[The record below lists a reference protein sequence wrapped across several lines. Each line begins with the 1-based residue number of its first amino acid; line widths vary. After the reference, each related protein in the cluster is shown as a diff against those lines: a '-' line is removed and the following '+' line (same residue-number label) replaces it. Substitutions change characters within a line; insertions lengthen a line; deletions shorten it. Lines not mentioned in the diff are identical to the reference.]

1 MKKLFTF
8 LLALMASSC
17 LWAEITYELDG
28 GKYNDYDWTCKAD
41 ICYNLQVDYNAA
53 YSKSLAWAKK
63 ENGVIYYNIGGTW
76 KTEAEA
82 KGQEAS
88 VANFL
93 YPVTWTSNGDPNFKN
108 LIETTKTDKYGWLKE
123 YIEANR
129 AAQNLT
135 GDLSD
140 LGETFYRAEIAAFF
154 LCSPARTSYPKSSSY
169 ETTGDYEDFQPYW
182 GQNFPNPTNPTEEVT
197 LVAPHKTGYIFDGWY
212 DNAEFTGSP
221 VTKVNA
227 STTGTL
233 YAKWVLDGIVY
244 ELNGGVWNKYGW
256 TSKKDMY
263 DAFLADWK
271 AYSGSTKTSVTYEEQ
286 LGAGNS
292 KNGIP
297 AVMYGNDANGNSWK
311 SKLLTFFTDANYSAK
326 WGWLATYL
334 DVVAATQYKKMNAAN
349 GPKIQPSTNGDA
361 LAYSLGNFF
370 GEDNYYTTNYIDAV
384 DFTGEEAHLAAFQ
397 STWGQTFPNPEHPTE
412 EVTLHTPFKEGY
424 KFLGW
429 YDNEACTGTP
439 ITTVNASTTGT
450 LYAKW
455 VLDGIVYEL
464 NGGVWNEYGWTSKKD
479 MYDAFL
485 ADWKAYSGS
494 TKTSVT
500 YEEQLGAGNS
510 KNGIPAVMYG
520 NDANGNSWKS
530 KLLTF
535 FTDAN
540 YSAKWGW
547 LATYLDVVAATQYKK
562 MNAANGPK
570 IQPSTN
576 GDALA
581 YSLGNF
587 FGEDNYYTTNYIDA
601 VDFTGSEAQ
610 VEAFQYTWGQSF
622 PGIEHPTESTVLHIA
637 YKQRHNFEGWY
648 DNAECTGTAITT
660 VDQTYAGTLYAK
672 WSIAPIT
679 YNLNGG
685 QYNEYGWESKKD
697 MYEDLNVDWNAF
709 ANKTNTWPAYET
721 VYGVGNSNNG
731 VAGKTDATFSTFFTN
746 ASYKD
751 KWGWMVTYLDAI
763 ATKQGKTLPSTD
775 AIPLRWG
782 VGNFLCDDNNGS
794 TTWHKAVDCTGEDGQ
809 LYTAQAYCSF
819 TLPNPMYPTKEV
831 TLNNPTK
838 EGYIFDGWYAA
849 ADFSGAAVTKVNANT
864 KGTLYA
870 KWKEDAYSRTVT
882 NGNYGTICLPKGSKQ
897 TSGAIFYELA
907 CKDAQYVYL
916 DQVTILEAGV
926 PYIFKATS
934 NLLKV
939 VYNTTEVA
947 TAGNHN
953 GLYGTFVDI
962 QDAATSDPN
971 NVLEGN
977 YLLVSN
983 TIKKCGTSCK
993 VLANRAYIKLE
1004 EIPNSASAAPGRNRV
1019 SMKYEGENEATGLD
1033 NITEDSN
1040 ITPALQGTYDIMGRK
1055 LTEPSVTG
1063 FYIINGKKVIIVK

>member
-17 LWAEITYELDG
+17 LWASITYELDG
-28 GKYNDYDWTCKAD
+28 GKYNDYDWNNKGDMYYSVLVD
-41 ICYNLQVDYNAA
+41 INA
-53 YSKSLAWAKK
+53 
-63 ENGVIYYNIGGTW
+63 IT
-76 KTEAEA
+76 
-82 KGQEAS
+82 
-88 VANFL
+88 
-93 YPVTWTSNGDPNFKN
+93 P
-108 LIETTKTDKYGWLKE
+108 TTKINFETVSLEADKTKAANLGIPTYWSDLSALLNNAGFKSKWGWLLDYMDKVCLE
-123 YIEANR
+123 QEKTTATTSTLYLR
-129 AAQNLT
+129 FNL
-135 GDLSD
+135 G
-140 LGETFYRAEIAAFF
+140 TFFTEQAY
-154 LCSPARTSYPKSSSY
+154 TSYPQPA
-169 ETTGDYEDFQPYW
+169 DFTEAGKDAAYIPAW
-182 GQNFPNPTNPTEEVT
+182 GQNYPNPTNPTEEVT

-244 ELNGGVWNKYGW
+244 ELNGGVWNE
-256 TSKKDMY
+256 
-263 DAFLADWK
+263 
-271 AYSGSTKTSVTYEEQ
+271 YE
-286 LGAGNS
+286 
-292 KNGIP
+292 
-297 AVMYGNDANGNSWK
+297 
-311 SKLLTFFTDANYSAK
+311 
-326 WGWLATYL
+326 
-334 DVVAATQYKKMNAAN
+334 
-349 GPKIQPSTNGDA
+349 
-361 LAYSLGNFF
+361 
-370 GEDNYYTTNYIDAV
+370 
-384 DFTGEEAHLAAFQ
+384 
-397 STWGQTFPNPEHPTE
+397 
-412 EVTLHTPFKEGY
+412 
-424 KFLGW
+424 
-429 YDNEACTGTP
+429 
-439 ITTVNASTTGT
+439 
-450 LYAKW
+450 
-455 VLDGIVYEL
+455 
-464 NGGVWNEYGWTSKKD
+464 WTSKKD

-622 PGIEHPTESTVLHIA
+622 PNPEHPTEEVTLHTPYKEGYKFLGWYNNEACTGTPITKVDQNYKGTLYAKWVLDGIVYELNGGQYNKYGWDNKADMFAACMSDAGVSVGLLDDLQAAGTTSFTTICTPLKEANVQKLEAMEKWSWLFEYLMAVQNPQKGTSVGSGTIPELTLPVESGNSANWRYAITAFFLEMQNTGWPRTADFSEAGKDAA
-637 YKQRHNFEGWY
+637 YIPAWGQSYGNPEHPTTEVELYAPIKPRHTFEGWY

-672 WSIAPIT
+672 WSLAPVL

-809 LYTAQAYCSF
+809 LYTAQAYCLF

-870 KWKEDAYSRTVT
+870 KWKEDAYTRDVT
-882 NGNYGTICLPKGSKQ
+882 SGNYGTICLPKGSKQ

-934 NLLKV
+934 NTLKV

-962 QDAATSDPN
+962 QDAATGNPD

-983 TIKKCGTSCK
+983 TIKKCGASCK
-993 VLANRAYIKLE
+993 VLANRAYIILE
-1004 EIPNSASAAPGRNRV
+1004 KIPNSASAAPGRNRV

-1040 ITPALQGTYDIMGRK
+1040 IAPALQGTYDIMGRK
-1055 LTEPSVTG
+1055 LTEPSTTG
-1063 FYIINGKKVIIVK
+1063 FYIVNGKKVIIMK

>member
-8 LLALMASSC
+8 LLVLMASSC
-17 LWAEITYELDG
+17 LWAEITYELYDG
-28 GKYNDYDWTCKAD
+28 EFNDYGWTCKGD
-41 ICYNLQVDYNAA
+41 ICLSLETDYNTA
-53 YSKSLAWAKK
+53 YGTNKDWVQKVD
-63 ENGVIYYNIGGTW
+63 GVIQYYINKTW
-76 KTEAEA
+76 MTETEA
-82 KGQEAS
+82 KGQEAT
-88 VANFL
+88 VADFL
-93 YPVTWTSNGDPNFKN
+93 QASTYNTNDN
-108 LIETTKTDKYGWLKE
+108 LKKIIENTHNDKYGWLKNV
-123 YIEANR
+123 ITANR
-129 AAQNLT
+129 SAQSIT
-135 GDLSD
+135 GDVVENAYRKELS
-140 LGETFYRAEIAAFF
+140 AFF
-154 LCSPARTSYPKSSSY
+154 LCSPANSSWPASSSFK
-169 ETTGDYEDFQPYW
+169 TTGDYEDFQPYW
-182 GQNFPNPTNPTEEVT
+182 GQYFPNPTNPTEEVI

-244 ELNGGVWNKYGW
+244 EFNGGVWNKYGW

-311 SKLLTFFTDANYSAK
+311 SKLLTFFIDANYSAK

-334 DVVAATQYKKMNAAN
+334 DVVAATQYN
-349 GPKIQPSTNGDA
+349 
-361 LAYSLGNFF
+361 
-370 GEDNYYTTNYIDAV
+370 
-384 DFTGEEAHLAAFQ
+384 
-397 STWGQTFPNPEHPTE
+397 
-412 EVTLHTPFKEGY
+412 
-424 KFLGW
+424 
-429 YDNEACTGTP
+429 
-439 ITTVNASTTGT
+439 
-450 LYAKW
+450 
-455 VLDGIVYEL
+455 
-464 NGGVWNEYGWTSKKD
+464 
-479 MYDAFL
+479 
-485 ADWKAYSGS
+485 
-494 TKTSVT
+494 
-500 YEEQLGAGNS
+500 
-510 KNGIPAVMYG
+510 
-520 NDANGNSWKS
+520 
-530 KLLTF
+530 
-535 FTDAN
+535 
-540 YSAKWGW
+540 
-547 LATYLDVVAATQYKK
+547 K

-622 PGIEHPTESTVLHIA
+622 PNPEHPTEEVTLHTPYKEGYKFLGWYNNEACTGTPVTKVDQNYKGTLYAKWVLDGIVYELNGGQYNKYGWDNKADMFAACMSDAGVSVGLLDDLQAAGTTSFTTICTPQKEANVQKLEAMEKWSWLFEYLMAVQNPQKGTSVGSGTIPELTLPVESGNSANWRYAITAFFLEMQNTGWPRTANFTTDGKISAFQSTWGQSFPNPKNPTETTTLHIA
-637 YKQRHNFEGWY
+637 YKPRHTFEGWY

-660 VDQTYAGTLYAK
+660 VDENYAGTLYAK
-672 WSIAPIT
+672 WSLAPVI

-685 QYNEYGWESKKD
+685 QYNEYGWETKEDIYNDFLKD
-697 MYEDLNVDWNAF
+697 W
-709 ANKTNTWPAYET
+709 KAYEGEDANSRGIT
-721 VYGVGNSNNG
+721 PYKDQLGVGKGHTGIPTTINSTAFRN
-731 VAGKTDATFSTFFTN
+731 ALPAMFTH
-746 ASYKD
+746 ADYQA
-751 KWGWMVTYLDAI
+751 KWGWLATYLDAV
-763 ATKQGKTLPSTD
+763 AAQQGKTQPTTSGATLTFS
-775 AIPLRWG
+775 L
-782 VGNFLCDDNNGS
+782 GNFFGEDKNSNY
-794 TTWHKAVDCTGEDGQ
+794 TAVDFTGEAKE
-809 LYTAQAYCSF
+809 LYMAQTYCSF
-819 TLPNPMYPTKEV
+819 TLPNPTYPTSEV
-831 TLNNPTK
+831 TINNPTK

-849 ADFSGAAVTKVNANT
+849 ADFSGAAVTKVNEDT

-870 KWKEDAYSRTVT
+870 KWKEDAYTRTVT

-907 CKDAQYVYL
+907 YKDARYVYL
-916 DQVTILEAGV
+916 DQVTTLEAGV

-934 NLLKV
+934 SQLKV
-939 VYNTTEVA
+939 VYNTTEV
-947 TAGNHN
+947 TVAGNHN
-953 GLYGTFVDI
+953 GLYGTFEDI
-962 QDAATSDPN
+962 LDAATGDPN

-983 TIKKCGTSCK
+983 TIKKCGGNCK

-1040 ITPALQGTYDIMGRK
+1040 IAPALQGTYDIMGRK
-1055 LTEPSVTG
+1055 LTEPSTTG
-1063 FYIINGKKVIIVK
+1063 FYIVNGKKVIIMK

>member
-17 LWAEITYELDG
+17 LWASITYELNG
-28 GKYNDYDWTCKAD
+28 GKHNDYEWKDKGEMYKAILKD
-41 ICYNLQVDYNAA
+41 INDITPPTQSGTNVNTITLEEDKTKAVSKGIPTYWSNLTVLLTHAGFNEKWGWLIDYMDAA
-53 YSKSLAWAKK
+53 CSAQSKSLASSSST
-63 ENGVIYYNIGGTW
+63 YLRYN
-76 KTEAEA
+76 
-82 KGQEAS
+82 
-88 VANFL
+88 
-93 YPVTWTSNGDPNFKN
+93 
-108 LIETTKTDKYGWLKE
+108 
-123 YIEANR
+123 
-129 AAQNLT
+129 
-135 GDLSD
+135 
-140 LGETFYRAEIAAFF
+140 LGAFF
-154 LCSPARTSYPKSSSY
+154 IESNASTYLHAVYDVLGKDAAYIPA
-169 ETTGDYEDFQPYW
+169 W
-182 GQNFPNPTNPTEEVT
+182 GQNYGNPTDPTEEVT
-197 LVAPHKTGYIFDGWY
+197 LHTPFKEGYKFLGWY
-212 DNAEFTGSP
+212 DNPECTGTP
-221 VTKVNA
+221 ITTVNA

-439 ITTVNASTTGT
+439 VTKVDQNYKGT

-464 NGGVWNEYGWTSKKD
+464 NGGVWNEYGWNNKSDMFAVCMAEAGVTGLASLDDLKAAGTASFTTICTPLNATKCQVILDSEKWEWLEQYIMSVQNPQKGTIVGGGAIAELTANTADPGWRYAIAAFFLEMQNTAWPRTADFSEAGKD
-479 MYDAFL
+479 A
-485 ADWKAYSGS
+485 AY
-494 TKTSVT
+494 
-500 YEEQLGAGNS
+500 
-510 KNGIPAVMYG
+510 IPA
-520 NDANGNSWKS
+520 
-530 KLLTF
+530 
-535 FTDAN
+535 
-540 YSAKWGW
+540 
-547 LATYLDVVAATQYKK
+547 
-562 MNAANGPK
+562 
-570 IQPSTN
+570 
-576 GDALA
+576 
-581 YSLGNF
+581 
-587 FGEDNYYTTNYIDA
+587 
-601 VDFTGSEAQ
+601 
-610 VEAFQYTWGQSF
+610 WGQSYGN
-622 PGIEHPTESTVLHIA
+622 PEHPTEEVTLVA
-637 YKQRHNFEGWY
+637 PYKPRHTFEGWY

-660 VDQTYAGTLYAK
+660 VDENYAGTLYAK
-672 WSIAPIT
+672 WSLAPVL

-685 QYNEYGWESKKD
+685 QYNEYGWETKEDIYNDFLKD
-697 MYEDLNVDWNAF
+697 W
-709 ANKTNTWPAYET
+709 KAYEGEDANSRGIT
-721 VYGVGNSNNG
+721 PYKNQLGVGKGHTGIPTTINST
-731 VAGKTDATFSTFFTN
+731 AFRDALPAMFTH
-746 ASYKD
+746 ADYQA
-751 KWGWMVTYLDAI
+751 KWGWLATYLDVVAEQ
-763 ATKQGKTLPSTD
+763 QGKTQPTTNGATLAFS
-775 AIPLRWG
+775 L
-782 VGNFLCDDNNGS
+782 GNFFGEDKNSNYS
-794 TTWHKAVDCTGEDGQ
+794 AVDFTGEAKE
-809 LYTAQAYCSF
+809 LYMAQESCSF

-934 NLLKV
+934 NTLKV
-939 VYNTTEVA
+939 VYNATEV
-947 TAGNHN
+947 TEAGDYN
-953 GLYGTFVDI
+953 GLYGTFVEI
-962 QDAATSDPN
+962 QDAAISDPN
-971 NVLEGN
+971 NILEGN
-977 YLLVSN
+977 YVLVSN
-983 TIKKCGTSCK
+983 TIKKCGVNCK
-993 VLANRAYIKLE
+993 VLENRAYIKLE

-1040 ITPALQGTYDIMGRK
+1040 IAPALQGTYDIMGRK
-1055 LTEPSVTG
+1055 LTEPSTTG
-1063 FYIINGKKVIIVK
+1063 FYIVNGKKVIIMK

>member
-1 MKKLFTF
+1 
-8 LLALMASSC
+8 
-17 LWAEITYELDG
+17 
-28 GKYNDYDWTCKAD
+28 
-41 ICYNLQVDYNAA
+41 
-53 YSKSLAWAKK
+53 
-63 ENGVIYYNIGGTW
+63 
-76 KTEAEA
+76 
-82 KGQEAS
+82 
-88 VANFL
+88 
-93 YPVTWTSNGDPNFKN
+93 
-108 LIETTKTDKYGWLKE
+108 
-123 YIEANR
+123 
-129 AAQNLT
+129 
-135 GDLSD
+135 
-140 LGETFYRAEIAAFF
+140 
-154 LCSPARTSYPKSSSY
+154 
-169 ETTGDYEDFQPYW
+169 
-182 GQNFPNPTNPTEEVT
+182 
-197 LVAPHKTGYIFDGWY
+197 
-212 DNAEFTGSP
+212 
-221 VTKVNA
+221 
-227 STTGTL
+227 
-233 YAKWVLDGIVY
+233 
-244 ELNGGVWNKYGW
+244 
-256 TSKKDMY
+256 MY

-271 AYSGSTKTSVTYEEQ
+271 AYEGPDATNRTTVSYDEQ
-286 LGAGNS
+286 LGIGKSNG
-292 KNGIP
+292 GIP
-297 AVMYGNDANGNSWK
+297 TTIGTTALRDNLPAMFMHND
-311 SKLLTFFTDANYSAK
+311 YSAK
-326 WGWLATYL
+326 WGWLAKYM

-349 GPKIQPSTNGDA
+349 GSKVQPTTNGAA
-361 LAYSLGNFF
+361 LTFSLGNFF
-370 GEDNYYTTNYIDAV
+370 GEDKNHTTDYIDAV
-384 DFTGEEAHLAAFQ
+384 DFTGAEAHLAAFQ
-397 STWGQTFPNPEHPTE
+397 PYWGRTFPNPEHPTE
-412 EVTLHTPFKEGY
+412 EVTLYAPFKEGY

-455 VLDGIVYEL
+455 VLDGIVYER

-494 TKTSVT
+494 TRATKT
-500 YEEQLGAGNS
+500 YEEQLGVGKSSA
-510 KNGIPAVMYG
+510 GIPTTISNTTPSGVEYR
-520 NDANGNSWKS
+520 S
-530 KLLTF
+530 LIIPF
-535 FTDAN
+535 FTESN
-540 YSAKWGW
+540 YQTKWGW
-547 LATYLDVVAATQYKK
+547 LATYIDAVAAQQGKTQPITD
-562 MNAANGPK
+562 ANK
-570 IQPSTN
+570 LTF
-576 GDALA
+576 
-581 YSLGNF
+581 SLGNF
-587 FGEDNYYTTNYIDA
+587 FGEDYNHSADYIGA
-601 VDFTGSEAQ
+601 VDFTGAEAHIA
-610 VEAFQYTWGQSF
+610 AFQTTWGQSF

-637 YKQRHNFEGWY
+637 YKPRHTFECWY

-660 VDQTYAGTLYAK
+660 VDENYAGTLYAK
-672 WSIAPIT
+672 WSLAPVL

-751 KWGWMVTYLDAI
+751 KWGWMVTYLDEI
-763 ATKQGKTLPSTD
+763 AKKQGKTLPSTD

-809 LYTAQAYCSF
+809 LYTAQTYCSF
-819 TLPNPMYPTKEV
+819 TLPNPTYPTSEV
-831 TLNNPTK
+831 TINNPTK
-838 EGYIFDGWYAA
+838 EGYIFDGWYAS
-849 ADFSGAAVTKVNANT
+849 ADFSGAKVTKVNADT

-934 NLLKV
+934 NTLKV

-1063 FYIINGKKVIIVK
+1063 FYIVNGKKVIIVK